1 MNREIDVPVFGRQV
15 EGCPYIVRPSAYA
28 LVRREADE
36 LAIARTA
43 IGYFLPGGGLKAGE
57 TSEQAIEREAMEECG
72 LVLCP
77 RSLLG
82 RAIQIVYSPAENA
95 CFEKQSSFL
104 EAGLLGLESLTDGDH
119 QLVWF
124 TVGHAIEA
132 LFHES
137 HRWAVGRL
145 IVKTA

>member
-1 MNREIDVPVFGRQV
+1 MNRETDVPVFGRQV

-72 LVLCP
+72 LVLRP

-82 RAIQIVYSPAENA
+82 RAIQIVYSPVEL
-95 CFEKQSSFL
+95 CPQ
-104 EAGLLGLESLTDGDH
+104 
-119 QLVWF
+119 VP
-124 TVGHAIEA
+124 
-132 LFHES
+132 
-137 HRWAVGRL
+137 
-145 IVKTA
+145 